1 MPKRWLGDITTL
13 AVDAVVNAANSSL
26 LGGGGVDGAI
36 HRAAGPDLVEAC
48 RRLHGCATGDA
59 KATPGFRLAARWVIH
74 TVGPVWRGGRE
85 GEAALLASCYRRS
98 LEVAMEIGARTMW
111 LTLQISMPVLGVSLL
126 VGLLV
131 SIFQA
136 VTQLQEPT
144 LTFIPKILAV
154 VVVIVVAGPWMLNTM
169 LGFTIELWSG
179 IPAIGRN

>member
-1 MPKRWLGDITTL
+1 MDQSQI
-13 AVDAVVNAANSSL
+13 
-26 LGGGGVDGAI
+26 
-36 HRAAGPDLVEAC
+36 
-48 RRLHGCATGDA
+48 
-59 KATPGFRLAARWVIH
+59 
-74 TVGPVWRGGRE
+74 
-85 GEAALLASCYRRS
+85 
-98 LEVAMEIGARTMW
+98 MEIGARTMW
-111 LTLQISMPVLGVSLL
+111 LTLEISMPVLGVSLV

>member
-1 MPKRWLGDITTL
+1 MDQSQI
-13 AVDAVVNAANSSL
+13 
-26 LGGGGVDGAI
+26 
-36 HRAAGPDLVEAC
+36 
-48 RRLHGCATGDA
+48 
-59 KATPGFRLAARWVIH
+59 
-74 TVGPVWRGGRE
+74 
-85 GEAALLASCYRRS
+85 
-98 LEVAMEIGARTMW
+98 MEIGARTMW
-111 LTLQISMPVLGVSLL
+111 LTLQISMPVLGVSLV

-169 LGFTIELWSG
+169 LAFTIELWGG